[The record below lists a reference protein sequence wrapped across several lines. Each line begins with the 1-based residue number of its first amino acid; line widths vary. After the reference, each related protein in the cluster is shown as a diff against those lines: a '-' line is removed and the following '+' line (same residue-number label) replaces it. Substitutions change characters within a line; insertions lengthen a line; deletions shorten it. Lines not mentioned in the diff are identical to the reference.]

1 VEKVEKTTVRL
12 RTSWPTRFCGG
23 ERARR
28 RRRVVGNGGAAALLL
43 RSYRRAEE
51 KQMEQASRS
60 AGARGSHVAA
70 SSARMRTACGLREQ
84 KAGDGWQHAALAF

>member
-1 VEKVEKTTVRL
+1 MEVVEGITARL
-12 RTSWPTRFCGG
+12 QTSWATRFRGG

-28 RRRVVGNGGAAALLL
+28 RRRTVGNGGAAALLL

-60 AGARGSHVAA
+60 AGARGVAQVVAGRPGHPRRVAA
-70 SSARMRTACGLREQ
+70 
-84 KAGDGWQHAALAF
+84 